1 MPSTPK
7 QSAAEKRSADVP
19 TAPPSLPQPRV
30 LTDTV
35 TVADAARMTGKHPQ
49 TIRRWANDGTLQ
61 STRLGHREFR
71 IYKASL
77 EAFIDGAS
85 AGNRAVPAS
94 GSSVERPAGGLF
106 DPEWGLF
113 TRQPFHDP
121 ETAS

>member
-7 QSAAEKRSADVP
+7 QSAAEKRAADVP
-19 TAPPSLPQPRV
+19 TAPSSLPQPRV

-35 TVADAARMTGKHPQ
+35 TVAQAAEMTGKHPQ
-49 TIRRWANDGTLQ
+49 TIRRWANDGTLE

-71 IYKASL
+71 IFKASL
-77 EAFIDGAS
+77 AEFIDGAS
-85 AGNRAVPAS
+85 AGTTAAVAPRP
-94 GSSVERPAGGLF
+94 SVERPAGGLF

-121 ETAS
+121 ETTA